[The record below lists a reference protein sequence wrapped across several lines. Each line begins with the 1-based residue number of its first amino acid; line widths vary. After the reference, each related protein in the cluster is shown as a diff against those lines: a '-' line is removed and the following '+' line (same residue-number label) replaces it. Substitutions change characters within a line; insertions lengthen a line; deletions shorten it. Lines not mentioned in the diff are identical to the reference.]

1 MQLLEVFKRYYTQA
15 TRVALV
21 VGTILLLIN
30 QHDALFGYQDI
41 QWLPAVL
48 TYCVP
53 FCVFMLGKWSSDR
66 DCKRSSGL
74 NVPISRYH

>member
-1 MQLLEVFKRYYTQA
+1 MQLLELFKRYYTQA

-66 DCKRSSGL
+66 DCERSSGL
-74 NVPISRYH
+74 NVPISRYR

>member
-1 MQLLEVFKRYYTQA
+1 MQLLELFKRYYTQA

-30 QHDALFGYQDI
+30 QHDALFGNQDI

>member
-1 MQLLEVFKRYYTQA
+1 MQLLELFKRYYTQA

-41 QWLPAVL
+41 QWLPAIFS
-48 TYCVP
+48 YCVP
-53 FCVFMLGKWSSDR
+53 FCVFMLGKWSSER

-74 NVPISRYH
+74 NVPISRYR

>member
-1 MQLLEVFKRYYTQA
+1 MQLLELFKRYYTQA
-15 TRVALV
+15 VKVALV

-30 QHDALFGYQDI
+30 QHGALFGYQEI

-53 FCVFMLGKWSSDR
+53 FCVFMLGKLSSER
-66 DCKRSSGL
+66 DCQKSSGL
-74 NVPISRYH
+74 NVPVSRYR

>member
-1 MQLLEVFKRYYTQA
+1 MQLLELFKRYYTQA

-41 QWLPAVL
+41 Q
-48 TYCVP
+48 
-53 FCVFMLGKWSSDR
+53 
-66 DCKRSSGL
+66 
-74 NVPISRYH
+74 

>member
-1 MQLLEVFKRYYTQA
+1 MQLLELFKRYYTQA

-30 QHDALFGYQDI
+30 QHDALFGYRDI

-74 NVPISRYH
+74 NVPISRYR

>member
-1 MQLLEVFKRYYTQA
+1 MQLLELFKRYYTQA

-41 QWLPAVL
+41 QWLPAIF

-66 DCKRSSGL
+66 DCERSSSL
-74 NVPISRYH
+74 NVPISRYR

>member
-1 MQLLEVFKRYYTQA
+1 MQLLELFRRYHKQA
-15 TRVALV
+15 AKVALV
-21 VGTILLLIN
+21 VGSILLLIN
-30 QHDALFGYQDI
+30 QHDALFGYQKI

-66 DCKRSSGL
+66 DCERSSGL
-74 NVPISRYH
+74 NVPISRYR

>member
-1 MQLLEVFKRYYTQA
+1 MQLLELFKRYYTQA

-53 FCVFMLGKWSSDR
+53 FCVFMLGKWSSGR
-66 DCKRSSGL
+66 DCERSSGL
-74 NVPISRYH
+74 NVPISRYR

>member
-1 MQLLEVFKRYYTQA
+1 MQLLELFKRYYTQA

-41 QWLPAVL
+41 QWLPAIL

-53 FCVFMLGKWSSDR
+53 FCVFMLGKWSSGR
-66 DCKRSSGL
+66 DCERSSGL
-74 NVPISRYH
+74 NVPISRYR

>member
-1 MQLLEVFKRYYTQA
+1 MQLLELFKRYYTQA

-66 DCKRSSGL
+66 DCKRSSSL

>member
-1 MQLLEVFKRYYTQA
+1 MQLLELFKRYYTQA

-74 NVPISRYH
+74 NVPISRYR

>member
-1 MQLLEVFKRYYTQA
+1 MPLLELFNRYYTQTA
-15 TRVALV
+15 KVALV

-30 QHDALFGYQDI
+30 QHDALFGHQEI

-53 FCVFMLGKWSSDR
+53 FCVFMLGKLSSER
-66 DCKRSSGL
+66 DCQKSSGL
-74 NVPISRYH
+74 NVPVSRYR

>member
-1 MQLLEVFKRYYTQA
+1 MQLLELFKRYYTQA

-30 QHDALFGYQDI
+30 QHDALFGNQDI

-66 DCKRSSGL
+66 DCERSSGL
-74 NVPISRYH
+74 NVPISRYR

>member
-1 MQLLEVFKRYYTQA
+1 MQLLELFKRYYTQA

-21 VGTILLLIN
+21 VGSILLLIN

>member
-1 MQLLEVFKRYYTQA
+1 MQLLELFKRYYTQA

-30 QHDALFGYQDI
+30 QHDALFGYQEI

-74 NVPISRYH
+74 NVPISRYR